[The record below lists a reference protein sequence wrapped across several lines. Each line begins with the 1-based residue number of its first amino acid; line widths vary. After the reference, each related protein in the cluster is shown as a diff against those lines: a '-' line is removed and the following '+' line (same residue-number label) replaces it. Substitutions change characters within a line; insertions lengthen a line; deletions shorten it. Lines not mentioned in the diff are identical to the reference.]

1 MSDTNDKK
9 VVHEIKLSKPVLV
22 LLWFVAIGMVG
33 KPVGTMVFPEAMAEL
48 HGGERL
54 APFYVE
60 ITHKGSIGN

>member
-33 KPVGTMVFPEAMAEL
+33 KPVGTMVFPEAMAQL
-48 HGGERL
+48 DNYDTLTLNIRHS
-54 APFYVE
+54 
-60 ITHKGSIGN
+60 GSISN